1 LGSKVSQY
9 KLVGASLCYGPYLLP
24 IKFLVCY
31 VVYTAYLLYLGPLV
45 LSVEKKG
52 IAQGVRESNASG
64 LELAGFDSKN
74 LTCNVSDMVIVEMK
88 NWQTDRRVFSFAIL
102 QVGQYIYFLTNIGN
116 TYVYVFALIWS
127 INWILCLYITD

>member
-1 LGSKVSQY
+1 MCLMDPF
-9 KLVGASLCYGPYLLP
+9 CYL
-24 IKFLVCY
+24 FLVCY
-31 VVYTAYLLYLGPLV
+31 VAYTALFLYSGPLV

-102 QVGQYIYFLTNIGN
+102 QVGQYINFLTNIGN
-116 TYVYVFALIWS
+116 ICLCIVLINKS
-127 INWILCLYITD
+127 DSLSTCICHR